1 MLNGSQK
8 CVDFGFS
15 EVFWKW
21 IFYLILHQCVLI
33 EYDKT
38 FGYLGRVPGIYF
50 GLRAGS
56 SFPFFEVFGL
66 RAGSSIAKFASDG
79 RAGRPRL
86 GLNTSLDSENLYKN

>member
-38 FGYLGRVPGIYF
+38 FGYLGRVPSIYF
-50 GLRAGS
+50 GLWAGS

-66 RAGSSIAKFASDG
+66 RAGLSLAKMLRTGGHAD
-79 RAGRPRL
+79 L
-86 GLNTSLDSENLYKN
+86 GSGSTHH

>member
-1 MLNGSQK
+1 MVKYSIRLS
-8 CVDFGFS
+8 VR
-15 EVFWKW
+15 EVW
-21 IFYLILHQCVLI
+21 VLI
-33 EYDKT
+33 EYEKT

-66 RAGSSIAKFASDG
+66 RAGLSLAKFASDG

-86 GLNTSLDSENLYKN
+86 GLDTSLNATIIVASK